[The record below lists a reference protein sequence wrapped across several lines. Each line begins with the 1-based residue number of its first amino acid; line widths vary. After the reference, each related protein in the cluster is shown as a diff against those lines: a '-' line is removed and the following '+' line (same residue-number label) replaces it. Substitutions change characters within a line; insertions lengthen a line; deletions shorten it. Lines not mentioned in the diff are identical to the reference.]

1 MAKETIR
8 VVLCGDDGVGK
19 STLIVSLVKG
29 RFISN
34 LQDVLPPVTIPRDF
48 SSSPYSPKSTILVD
62 TCNANQ
68 ATLQRELKSADV
80 IWLVYSDHDSYER
93 VSLYWMMTF
102 RSLGL
107 NLPVVLCKN
116 KCDEYGENT
125 AAVDLTDTK
134 VEDEEFIPIL
144 MEYKEVDTCIKTS
157 ARTQFDVNQA
167 FYLCQRAITNPIAPL
182 FDARV
187 GELKPLVVQALKR
200 IFLLSDKD
208 QDNYLNDDEITTLQ
222 RKCFGRSIDINELN
236 FIKKALSDISSP
248 TQEYDGYMLYVPDKG
263 ITKDGFLVLN
273 KIYAEKGRHETIW
286 GILRAFQYTDSLS
299 IKDKALF
306 PKLNVPDT
314 SSIELSPK
322 GYRFLVDLFLR
333 FDRDN
338 DGGLNDTELTFL
350 FKCTPGQPKLWS
362 ETNFPYSTVVN
373 SRGCITLQGWL
384 AQWSMTTF
392 LDYKITTAYLV
403 YFGFQEDARLALQI
417 TKPRKMRRRAGRLY
431 RSPLSDRKV
440 FNCFI
445 VGKAKSGKSSL
456 LESFLGRPFT
466 ETYSPTLGPHIAV
479 NSLELKG
486 GKQYYLIL
494 QEFGGQENVILEN
507 RDKVKN
513 CDVLCLVYD
522 SSDPESFSY
531 LVELVKR
538 HEDLKDLPVVFVA
551 LKADLDKVQQ
561 RCYIQPDEFTEQ
573 LFVDHPLHISSTWPS
588 SLNELFIKITEAAL
602 APGKNTPGFPPESK
616 INEAEY
622 RQAVMIVASTV
633 GFISLFT
640 FTVMKLLKPFKDGSQ

>member
-1 MAKETIR
+1 MTKETIR

-19 STLIVSLVKG
+19 TSLIVSLVKG

-62 TCNANQ
+62 TNNANPT
-68 ATLQRELKSADV
+68 TLQRELKNADV
-80 IWLVYSDHDSYER
+80 IWLVYSDHESYER

-107 NLPVVLCKN
+107 NLPVILCKN
-116 KCDEYGENT
+116 KCDEYGEHSASAT
-125 AAVDLTDTK
+125 ADTK

-167 FYLCQRAITNPIAPL
+167 FYLCQRSITHPIAPL

-208 QDNYLNDDEITTLQ
+208 QDNYLNDEEITALQ

-236 FIKKALSDISSP
+236 FIKKTLLDISLPS
-248 TQEYDGYMLYVPDKG
+248 QEYDGYVLYEPEKG

-273 KIYAEKGRHETIW
+273 KIYTEKGRHETTW

-299 IKDKALF
+299 IMDKALY
-306 PKLNVPDT
+306 PKLNIPET

-333 FDRDN
+333 FDMDN
-338 DGGLNDTELTFL
+338 DGGLNENELTFL
-350 FKCTPGQPKLWS
+350 FKCTPGLPKLWS

-373 SRGCITLQGWL
+373 YRGCITLQGWL

-403 YFGFQEDARLALQI
+403 YFGFEEDARVALQI
-417 TKPRKMRRRAGRLY
+417 TKPRRMRRRAGRLY
-431 RSPLSDRKV
+431 RSSVADRKV
-440 FNCFI
+440 FNCFV
-445 VGKAKSGKSSL
+445 VGNPKSGKSSL
-456 LESFLGRPFT
+456 LESFLGRPFA
-466 ETYSPTLGPHIAV
+466 ETYSPTLRPQMAV

-494 QEFGGQENVILEN
+494 QEFGGQENAILEN
-507 RDKVKN
+507 RDKIKK
-513 CDVLCLVYD
+513 CDVMCLVYD

-531 LVELVKR
+531 LVDLVNT
-538 HEDLKDLPVVFVA
+538 HESLQDLPIVFVA

-573 LFVDHPLHISSTWPS
+573 LYMDHPLHISSTWPS

-602 APGKNTPGFPPESK
+602 VPGRNTPGFPPESK
-616 INEAEY
+616 VNDTDY
-622 RQAVMIVASTV
+622 KQAIMIVGSTV
-633 GFISLFT
+633 GFISLLT
-640 FTVMKLLKPFKDGSQ
+640 FTMVKLLKPFKYRR